1 MIDKSESLSLGK
13 HRIVTKP
20 RGTNPFPFLPLKASG
35 LLGMPYTMDHLGF
48 GTPLWVQI
56 FQEYSGAYEHS
67 LLFLLVSLAFNRQ
80 AISPVHEHSPKPS
93 THSTYE
99 SRNRMSPHHYKM
111 TKNESKLDDWS

>member
-20 RGTNPFPFLPLKASG
+20 RGTNPFPFLPLKAFG

-56 FQEYSGAYEHS
+56 FQEYSGAMNT
-67 LLFLLVSLAFNRQ
+67 LFYFWL
-80 AISPVHEHSPKPS
+80 
-93 THSTYE
+93 
-99 SRNRMSPHHYKM
+99 
-111 TKNESKLDDWS
+111 